1 MRRLSSLL
9 LAATLAVL
17 AVASNAFA
25 GPRFGISG
33 FTGFQSYQMG
43 QINSAIH
50 SIEEALST
58 TGDRA
63 EIDNLTGNW
72 SYGFGVRADLTPS
85 WRAYV
90 EYERLGDKTGFGNN
104 LGAFHFEP
112 AANVIIIG
120 GSYFFPTTNKNR
132 FGFGAGVGLYT
143 FEGTSKATL
152 SWYTSTVSGDVDL
165 GGSTTG
171 FHARGEY
178 ELTLSDMWSFDAAL
192 GYRWAQGNMQVNGQ
206 DSGTDLDW
214 SGLMT
219 RAGFTVAVGGAR

>member
-9 LAATLAVL
+9 LATTLAVF
-17 AVASNAFA
+17 VFASNAIA

-43 QINSAIH
+43 QINAAIK

-72 SYGFGVRADLTPS
+72 SYGFGVRADLNPN

-112 AANVIIIG
+112 NADAIIIG
-120 GSYFFPTTNKNR
+120 GTYFFPTTNKNR

-143 FEGTSKATL
+143 LGGTSTATL
-152 SWYTSTVSGDVDL
+152 RSYPNTVSGEVDL

-178 ELTLSDMWSFDAAL
+178 ELAISDIWTFDAAL
-192 GYRWAQGNMQVNGQ
+192 GYRWAQGEMTVEGQ
-206 DSGTDLDW
+206 DSGRDLDW

-219 RAGFTVAVGGAR
+219 RAGFTVAVGGR